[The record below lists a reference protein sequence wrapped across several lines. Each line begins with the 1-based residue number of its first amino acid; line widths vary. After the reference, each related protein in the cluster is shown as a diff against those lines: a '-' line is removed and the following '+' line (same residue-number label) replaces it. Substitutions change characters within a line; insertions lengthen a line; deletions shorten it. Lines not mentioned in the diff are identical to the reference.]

1 VKRYTWD
8 VGLLT
13 HWHKATSAMSS
24 KKNQE
29 KSIPKTRLGR
39 FGQIARLAGGVAAG
53 MIGEGAKQLGQ
64 GKRPKVS
71 DLLLTPAN
79 ARKVANQL
87 ATMRGAAM
95 KVGQL
100 LSMETSDF
108 LPPELADILA
118 QLRNRAFIMP
128 RAQLIDSLVKAYGE
142 DWRAKFQH
150 FEFEPLAAASIGQVH
165 RAKTLDGQDIVL
177 KIQYPGVAKSIDSDV
192 DNIATLFKVTR
203 ILPKHM
209 DITGLLKD
217 AKLQL
222 HEEANYLQEA
232 EYLEAFRSA
241 LGDQKNYIIP
251 KHYPELSTERI
262 LAMDFLSGEPIESL
276 GELDPSLV
284 DNLMTAMFELTF
296 KELFELRL
304 MQTDANFANYLFQHD
319 THKIALLDFGA
330 SRRFSKRFAIDYKR
344 LLRAVAAGDSAA
356 IVLAADNL
364 GYKAS
369 EASTEYQEFLVAVF
383 SIALEPFSKPGLYD
397 FKTGQISDRLSQLSQ
412 DGYSFKEFWQT
423 PPTDILYLHRKL
435 GGMYMLATRLGARVN
450 THALASP
457 YLEKLAL

>member
-1 VKRYTWD
+1 
-8 VGLLT
+8 
-13 HWHKATSAMSS
+13 MSS
-24 KKNQE
+24 KKKQE

-39 FGQIARLAGGVAAG
+39 FGQIARMAGGVAAG

-64 GKRPKVS
+64 GKRPKIK
-71 DLLLTPAN
+71 DLLLTPSN

-128 RAQLIDSLVKAYGE
+128 RAQLIDSLVEAYGE
-142 DWRAKFQH
+142 DWQAQFQY

-165 RAKTLDGQDIVL
+165 RATTLDGTDIVL

-192 DNIATLFKVTR
+192 DNIATLFRVTR
-203 ILPKHM
+203 LLPKHM
-209 DITGLLKD
+209 DITDLLRD

-232 EYLEAFRSA
+232 EYLEAFRSVLA
-241 LGDQKNYIIP
+241 DQQEYIIP
-251 KHYPELSTERI
+251 KHYPELSSQRI
-262 LAMDFLSGEPIESL
+262 LAMDFVSGEPIESL
-276 GELDPSLV
+276 GELDPALV
-284 DNLMTAMFELTF
+284 DDLMTAMFELTF

-330 SRRFSKRFAIDYKR
+330 SRRFSQRFAIDYKR
-344 LLRAVAAGDSAA
+344 LLRAVAADDPAA
-356 IVLAADNL
+356 IIAAADKL

-369 EASTEYQEFLVAVF
+369 EATAEYQAFLVAVF
-383 SIALEPFSKPGLYD
+383 NIALEPFSTPGLYD
-397 FKTGQISDRLSQLSQ
+397 FKTAQLSDRLSQLSQ
-412 DGYSFKEFWQT
+412 DGYNFKEFWQT

-435 GGMYMLATRLGARVN
+435 GGMFMLATRLEARVN

-457 YLEKLAL
+457 YLEKLSL

>member
-1 VKRYTWD
+1 
-8 VGLLT
+8 
-13 HWHKATSAMSS
+13 MSS

-29 KSIPKTRLGR
+29 KSIPQTRLRR

-53 MIGEGAKQLGQ
+53 MIGQGAKQLGQ

-118 QLRNRAFIMP
+118 QLRNRALIMP
-128 RAQLIDSLVKAYGE
+128 RAQLITSLVEAYGE
-142 DWRAKFQH
+142 DWQAKFQH

-165 RAKTLDGQDIVL
+165 RATTLDGQDIVL

-192 DNIATLFKVTR
+192 DNIATLFKVTK

-209 DITGLLKD
+209 DITDLLKD
-217 AKLQL
+217 AKQQL

-232 EYLEAFRSA
+232 KYLEAFRNA
-241 LGDQKNYIIP
+241 LDDQTNYIIP
-251 KHYPELSTERI
+251 QHYPELSSERI

-276 GELDPSLV
+276 SELDPALI
-284 DNLMTAMFELTF
+284 DGLMTAMFELTF

-330 SRRFSKRFAIDYKR
+330 SRQFSQRFAIDYKR
-344 LLRAVAAGDSAA
+344 LLRAVVADDAAA
-356 IVLAADNL
+356 IVVAADKL

-369 EASTEYQEFLVAVF
+369 DASTEYQEFLVAVF

-397 FKTGQISDRLSQLSQ
+397 FETGRLSDRLSQLSQ